1 MSIENSQYG
10 FDDMLA
16 VTDLTKVYRE
26 GDREV
31 HAVRDVSFTAGHGE
45 FVAIVGPSGSG
56 KTTTLAMLGG
66 LLTPTRGSI
75 LLNGREVTG
84 LSPRQL
90 TEYRRVSVGY
100 VFQANN
106 LLPFLTARENLMVM
120 CSIGA
125 CKGNGRERSNRLIEE
140 LGLSQ
145 RADALA
151 TQLSGGERQRV
162 AIGRALMNDPEIVL
176 VDEPT
181 ANLDSVRGRQ
191 VVEMLVRETKERN
204 KLAIMVT
211 HDLAMASLA
220 DHIYEMHDGV
230 LTPSTASPVP

>member
-1 MSIENSQYG
+1 
-10 FDDMLA
+10 MLS
-16 VTDLTKVYRE
+16 VSNLTKTYQE

-31 HAVRDVSFTAGHGE
+31 QAVRDVNFGGEPGE
-45 FVAIVGPSGSG
+45 FIAIVGPSGSG

-66 LLTPTRGSI
+66 LLTPTNGSI
-75 LLNGREVTG
+75 NLNGREITE
-84 LSPRQL
+84 LSPREL
-90 TEYRRVSVGY
+90 TEYRRLSVGY

-106 LLPFLTARENLMVM
+106 LLPFLTVRENLLVM
-120 CSIGA
+120 SWIGA
-125 CKGNGRERSNRLIEE
+125 RKDEGKPRADQLIEE
-140 LGLSQ
+140 LGLSH

-191 VVEMLVRETKERN
+191 VVEMLVRETKDRN
-204 KLAIMVT
+204 KLTIMVT
-211 HDLAMASLA
+211 HDLDMAALA

-230 LTPSTASPVP
+230 LTPFHASAA